1 MVADSRARGLADPRT
16 SGYEPFLRFTLYVL
30 RFLPP
35 PGAKRIAHFSITTP
49 TDVTHIINVTCP
61 DVSDKQ
67 TVGAPVDAAA
77 ARYTRLKTVDFS
89 SD

>member
-1 MVADSRARGLADPRT
+1 LTVQA
-16 SGYEPFLRFTLYVL
+16 
-30 RFLPP
+30 
-35 PGAKRIAHFSITTP
+35 IAHFSITTP

>member
-1 MVADSRARGLADPRT
+1 MNFA
-16 SGYEPFLRFTLYVL
+16 SGS
-30 RFLPP
+30 
-35 PGAKRIAHFSITTP
+35 AWICSIAHFSITTP

>member
-1 MVADSRARGLADPRT
+1 MSAPLLTFCMCNV
-16 SGYEPFLRFTLYVL
+16 
-30 RFLPP
+30 RFLYML
-35 PGAKRIAHFSITTP
+35 IAHFSITTP

>member
-1 MVADSRARGLADPRT
+1 MRHCDRILTGINKRK
-16 SGYEPFLRFTLYVL
+16 TL
-30 RFLPP
+30 
-35 PGAKRIAHFSITTP
+35 KSIAHFSITTP